1 MVPARSKDGRQARQ
15 HVCDIRSV
23 TLSLQHRTADVLVLH
38 SISVARAVR
47 AWVRAAVN
55 VQCHTPRR
63 PRAHIRPEYTV
74 AVGRLTSRKCH
85 HAISTIRRL
94 PLLRLLSHWCA
105 SRVGRHHAL
114 WRQGH
119 CGRRVHGDGEGVLRP
134 PDSGAGQRQGEC
146 NHHTRRRRREQSV
159 PHSRRRRSRRNLD
172 LQPGTE
178 HAHGEHP
185 VRRWEGRRNH
195 DTPRIRSLEAV
206 CTKRRWSIDTA
217 CSRQLDCRLIA
228 RLGRY
233 KVTPVHVR
241 MPTKDR
247 LLGFGDC
254 TEDFLISRS
263 PESHWR

>member
-1 MVPARSKDGRQARQ
+1 MRRLRRNHSAKFKAQVALEAIRGEKTIAEIAAHHEVHPNQVPRARDCTAGRRLTKTEEEET
-15 HVCDIRSV
+15 IIIKRP
-23 TLSLQHRTADVLVLH
+23 RT
-38 SISVARAVR
+38 VR

-55 VQCHTPRR
+55 VQRHTPRR

-134 PDSGAGQRQGEC
+134 PDSGAAQRQGEC
-146 NHHTRRRRREQSV
+146 NHHTGRRRHEQSV
-159 PHSRRRRSRRNLD
+159 AHSRRRRSRRD
-172 LQPGTE
+172 LGLRPGTE
-178 HAHGEHP
+178 HVHGEHP
-185 VRRWEGRRNH
+185 VRRWDGRRNH

-206 CTKRRWSIDTA
+206 CTKRCWSIDTA
-217 CSRQLDCRLIA
+217 CS
-228 RLGRY
+228 
-233 KVTPVHVR
+233 
-241 MPTKDR
+241 
-247 LLGFGDC
+247 
-254 TEDFLISRS
+254 
-263 PESHWR
+263 